1 VKHGHVNRASDWAYS
16 SIHQYISAGALDREW
31 GGDMSDMKGMG
42 EGGYG
47 ER

>member
-1 VKHGHVNRASDWAYS
+1 MTPMPNTP
-16 SIHQYISAGALDREW
+16 IFEW